1 MILFF
6 ASLIRIAL
14 LTLSTSSILLLCLQ
28 PALAQKPNTEQMK
41 KAVERS
47 ENAASIIT
55 RIMNLKDSGIPKE
68 LADKAEAIAVFP
80 HVVKA
85 KVLFQ
90 QMTLGFGVISR
101 HLSGGWSPPAYYT
114 FSGAGFDLSIAGGES
129 ADVIML
135 FMNEEAANWF
145 QKGRLELKG
154 KRKAV
159 AGPIGSIANPNSDIA
174 DANIIMYSFSKG
186 QLTGISINSNIFIK
200 SFSIVPD
207 NKLNKAIYRIKSSEV
222 LSGKPIDQQS
232 IPASISSFQ
241 QALTQNF
248 PRK

>member
-6 ASLIRIAL
+6 AGLSRTARLIL
-14 LTLSTSSILLLCLQ
+14 YTSSILLLCLP
-28 PALAQKPNTEQMK
+28 PALAQKANTEQMK
-41 KAVERS
+41 KAIERS
-47 ENAASIIT
+47 ENAASIT
-55 RIMNLKDSGIPKE
+55 TKIMNLKDSGIPKE

-90 QMTLGFGVISR
+90 QMTVGFGVISR
-101 HLSGGWSPPAYYT
+101 HLPGGWSSPAYYT
-114 FSGAGFDLSIAGGES
+114 FGGAGFDLGIAGGEA

-145 QKGRLELKG
+145 QEGRLELKG

-159 AGPIGSIANPNSDIA
+159 AGPVGSIANTRSDIA

-186 QLTGISINSNIFIK
+186 QLTGISISSNIFIK
-200 SFSIVPD
+200 SFSIIPD

-232 IPASISSFQ
+232 IPANIGSFQ
-241 QALTQNF
+241 QALVQKF